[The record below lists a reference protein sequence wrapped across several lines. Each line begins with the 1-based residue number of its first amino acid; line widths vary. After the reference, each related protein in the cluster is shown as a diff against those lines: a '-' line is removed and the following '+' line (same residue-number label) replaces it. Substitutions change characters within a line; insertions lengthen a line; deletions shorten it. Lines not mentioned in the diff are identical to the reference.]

1 MQNVDLII
9 GISVLVILLTCYIIA
24 LVKSKRGE
32 MVLTSNGWDMALLLA
47 CPIFFFAGWC
57 VGLQPPDNTFQ
68 YIVFGI
74 SAICRLGTIIF
85 SIIANTDSIWKILC
99 SILAKLFIVWL
110 TLFILLLLI
119 TILVVYAIVQVMK
132 EHENEEFI
140 LLKYDRFLHAY
151 VGYRV

>member
-1 MQNVDLII
+1 MQNVDVII
-9 GISVLVILLTCYIIA
+9 GISILVVLLTCYIIA

-57 VGLQPPDNTFQ
+57 VGLQPPFNTFQ
-68 YIVFGI
+68 YVVWGLSI
-74 SAICRLGTIIF
+74 ICLIGTIVC
-85 SIIANTDSIWKILC
+85 SIVSNLDSFWKILC
-99 SILAKLFIVWL
+99 SILAKLFIVLL
-110 TLFILLLLI
+110 TLGVIFLILL
-119 TILVVYAIVQVMK
+119 ILVFQFTMLLLRDR
-132 EHENEEFI
+132 EEEEYI

>member
-1 MQNVDLII
+1 MQNVDVII
-9 GISVLVILLTCYIIA
+9 GISILVVLLTCYIIA
-24 LVKSKRGE
+24 LVKSKRGD

-57 VGLQPPDNTFQ
+57 VGLQPPYNTFQ

-74 SAICRLGTIIF
+74 SAICLLGTIIF

-119 TILVVYAIVQVMK
+119 TILVAYVIIQFMK
-132 EHENEEFI
+132 ERESDEVI
-140 LLKYDRFLHAY
+140 LLKYDSFLKAY
-151 VGYRV
+151 VGYRI

>member
-1 MQNVDLII
+1 MQNIDLII
-9 GISVLVILLTCYIIA
+9 AGSVLVILLTCYIIA
-24 LVKSKRGE
+24 LVKTKHGE
-32 MVLTSNGWDMALLLA
+32 MVLTTNGWDMALLLA

-57 VGLQPPDNTFQ
+57 VGLQPPYNTFQ

-74 SAICRLGTIIF
+74 SAICLLGTIIF
-85 SIIANTDSIWKILC
+85 SIFANTDSIWKILC

>member
-57 VGLQPPDNTFQ
+57 VGLQPPYNTFQ
-68 YIVFGI
+68 YVVFGI
-74 SAICRLGTIIF
+74 SAICLLGTIIF